1 MLKLDEMGEIAE
13 FVSYYGQNECNFRQN
28 EKKINH
34 NNVVIY
40 WPKCVYL
47 HYVINGNTHS
57 DTPHGKNS
65 NLNNAVF
72 MCFC

>member
-1 MLKLDEMGEIAE
+1 MKWGK
-13 FVSYYGQNECNFRQN
+13 SQNLYLIMDKMNAISDKT
-28 EKKINH
+28 KKINH

>member
-1 MLKLDEMGEIAE
+1 MKWGK
-13 FVSYYGQNECNFRQN
+13 SQNLYLIMDKMNAISDKT
-28 EKKINH
+28 KKINH

-40 WPKCVYL
+40 WSKCVYL

>member
-1 MLKLDEMGEIAE
+1 MYS
-13 FVSYYGQNECNFRQN
+13 FVDKMNTIHDKT
-28 EKKINH
+28 KKNNH
-34 NNVVIY
+34 DNVVIY
-40 WPKCVYL
+40 WSKCVNL

-65 NLNNAVF
+65 SLDNAVF